1 MSVPDGELILM
12 VELGLALV
20 LNNGAIE
27 LGVVGPGESNNENL
41 NKVRKTPSLDIVIL
55 IPTYRVVLHLDPQLG
70 VLLADDG
77 ELDPDVAALSSAQQ
91 TFLKFKK

>member
-55 IPTYRVVLHLDPQLG
+55 IQHTELSCTLTLNLACS
-70 VLLADDG
+70 LLTMG
-77 ELDPDVAALSSAQQ
+77 SWILMSQPSALPSRHS
-91 TFLKFKK
+91 